1 MGKFESFNEN
11 LLSREVLNIPY
22 EVHTKLGAG
31 LVENTYKQ
39 VLFFKLNQAGFQVEI
54 KKPMPLIIDEIKL
67 DVGYKIDLLV
77 ENKLVL
83 ELKSVESLTDI
94 HAAQI
99 LNYLKIG
106 KFKLGLLINFNEV
119 RLKYGIKRVVNGLE
133 DQ

>member
-11 LLSREVLNIPY
+11 LLSREVLKIAY
-22 EVHTKLGAG
+22 EVHTKLGTG
-31 LVENTYKQ
+31 LLENAYKQ

-54 KKPMPLIIDEIKL
+54 EKPMPLIIDEIKL

-99 LNYLKIG
+99 LNYLKLG